1 MRSIHQVFPE
11 KPLKQK
17 LDRMLQIQKVCI
29 EQTNPDKVD
38 VESLFWE
45 LASLY
50 VIVNRE
56 AARPE
61 LNIQRPQFTMT
72 APKENY
78 VEDPTLDKKENEARK
93 RATYLPAVGED
104 DEVSKEEVQ
113 KMLEEVEREV
123 EKKINE
129 MMDGGDGG
137 TGEDAD
143 EKGTGATT
151 SAETLE
157 EKEEKELEPEQQQ
170 QQQQQ
175 QPEEDAKKEEVA
187 PAEAKDTEEE
197 ANDTEDGG
205 GGDREMPDAPDA
217 PDPASQV
224 VP

>member
-1 MRSIHQVFPE
+1 
-11 KPLKQK
+11 
-17 LDRMLQIQKVCI
+17 MLQIQKVCI

-78 VEDPTLDKKENEARK
+78 EEDPTLDKKENEARK
-93 RATYLPAVGED
+93 RAMYLPAVGED

-137 TGEDAD
+137 TGEDAN

-170 QQQQQ
+170 EQQQ
-175 QPEEDAKKEEVA
+175 QPDAKKEEVA
-187 PAEAKDTEEE
+187 RVEAKDTEEE
-197 ANDTEDGG
+197 AKDTEDGG
-205 GGDREMPDAPDA
+205 EGDREMPDAPA
-217 PDPASQV
+217 PVSE

>member
-1 MRSIHQVFPE
+1 
-11 KPLKQK
+11 
-17 LDRMLQIQKVCI
+17 MLQIQKVCI

>member
-1 MRSIHQVFPE
+1 VRSINQVFPE

-61 LNIQRPQFTMT
+61 LNIQRPRFTMT

-78 VEDPTLDKKENEARK
+78 EEDPTLDKKENEARK
-93 RATYLPAVGED
+93 RTMYLPAVGED

-197 ANDTEDGG
+197 AKDTEDGG
-205 GGDREMPDAPDA
+205 GGDREMPD
-217 PDPASQV
+217 PASQV

>member
-1 MRSIHQVFPE
+1 MRSINQVFPE

-61 LNIQRPQFTMT
+61 LNIQRPRFTMT

-78 VEDPTLDKKENEARK
+78 EEDPTLDKKENEARK
-93 RATYLPAVGED
+93 RAMYLPAVGED
-104 DEVSKEEVQ
+104 DGVSKEEVQ

-123 EKKINE
+123 EKKINK
-129 MMDGGDGG
+129 MMDGADGG

-175 QPEEDAKKEEVA
+175 QQPDAKKEEVA
-187 PAEAKDTEEE
+187 RVEAKDTEEE
-197 ANDTEDGG
+197 AKDTEDGG
-205 GGDREMPDAPDA
+205 EGDREMPDAPDA
-217 PDPASQV
+217 PAPVSE

>member
-1 MRSIHQVFPE
+1 MRSINQVFPE

-38 VESLFWE
+38 TESLFWE

-61 LNIQRPQFTMT
+61 LNIQRPRFTMT

-78 VEDPTLDKKENEARK
+78 EEDPTLDKKENEARK
-93 RATYLPAVGED
+93 RAMYLPAVGED

-137 TGEDAD
+137 TGEDAN

-170 QQQQQ
+170 QQQ
-175 QPEEDAKKEEVA
+175 PDAKKEEVA
-187 PAEAKDTEEE
+187 RVEAKDTEEE
-197 ANDTEDGG
+197 AKDTEDGG
-205 GGDREMPDAPDA
+205 EGDREMPDAPDA
-217 PDPASQV
+217 PAPVSE

>member
-1 MRSIHQVFPE
+1 MRSINQVFPE

-61 LNIQRPQFTMT
+61 LNIQRPRFTMT

-78 VEDPTLDKKENEARK
+78 EEDPTLDKKENEARK
-93 RATYLPAVGED
+93 RAMYLPAVGED

-137 TGEDAD
+137 TGEDAN

-151 SAETLE
+151 SVETLE

-175 QPEEDAKKEEVA
+175 PDAKKEEVA
-187 PAEAKDTEEE
+187 RVEAKDTEEE
-197 ANDTEDGG
+197 AKDTEDGG
-205 GGDREMPDAPDA
+205 EGDREMPDAPDVPA
-217 PDPASQV
+217 PVSE